1 MKQRLK
7 FFLYYSVFFMLYF
20 ATARLIFIVYN
31 FEFANNADFS
41 ELLLSFLHGS
51 RQDASITGYFLA
63 IPSLLIVFTT
73 YFNSRFLK
81 KFMKFYTFLLL
92 FITTIIIVSDAEL
105 YRNWGFRTD
114 ATPLLYLATPK
125 YAAASLNISTYI
137 KLFLISLIYFS
148 ASIFIYIK
156 YINVLLKKIK
166 KTDYKTSLL
175 FLIITASLILPIRG
189 SVGIAPMNN
198 GIVYFSEKN
207 VFVNH
212 AAINVIWNVGFSI
225 SELDKFQ
232 GINFFDDKK
241 ADKYFNSLYPDN
253 KNETDKVSVLKNQRP
268 NIVIIILESFTANIT
283 GAFGGK
289 YDVTPNLNKIAKE
302 SIMFRNFYAS
312 GDRTVKGIVAVLSGY
327 PSLPKSAIMNY
338 SDKIEKLPTLTDKL
352 KNINYNT
359 EWICGFNINFAN
371 INSYLLHNKFDKI
384 ITIDNFPNAERNS
397 KWGVHDHIVFNKLF
411 EECKNDKKP
420 YFKVFMTLS
429 SHEPFEV
436 PMKTVIKGTDEAHR
450 FLNSV
455 FYTDKA
461 IGEFIN
467 KMKTLES
474 WNNTLIIF
482 VADHGVRLPDNI
494 PAYHPD
500 RYHIPMIWTGGVIKK
515 DTVITGYGSQTDIP
529 TSILSQLNLKT
540 DEYKFGKDL
549 FNKQSESFVFYDF
562 NNGFGFLTDTTIQVF
577 DNNQKKN
584 IIEKNMTS
592 EKYFGKA
599 YMQHL
604 MNDFISK

>member
-1 MKQRLK
+1 
-7 FFLYYSVFFMLYF
+7 
-20 ATARLIFIVYN
+20 
-31 FEFANNADFS
+31 
-41 ELLLSFLHGS
+41 
-51 RQDASITGYFLA
+51 
-63 IPSLLIVFTT
+63 
-73 YFNSRFLK
+73 
-81 KFMKFYTFLLL
+81 
-92 FITTIIIVSDAEL
+92 
-105 YRNWGFRTD
+105 
-114 ATPLLYLATPK
+114 
-125 YAAASLNISTYI
+125 
-137 KLFLISLIYFS
+137 
-148 ASIFIYIK
+148 
-156 YINVLLKKIK
+156 
-166 KTDYKTSLL
+166 
-175 FLIITASLILPIRG
+175 
-189 SVGIAPMNN
+189 MNN

-562 NNGFGFLTDTTIQVF
+562 KNGFGFLTDTTIQVF
-577 DNNQKKN
+577 ANNQKKN
-584 IIEKNMTS
+584 IIEENMTS

>member
-81 KFMKFYTFLLL
+81 NFMKFYTFLLL

-584 IIEKNMTS
+584 IIEENMTS

>member
-1 MKQRLK
+1 
-7 FFLYYSVFFMLYF
+7 
-20 ATARLIFIVYN
+20 
-31 FEFANNADFS
+31 
-41 ELLLSFLHGS
+41 
-51 RQDASITGYFLA
+51 
-63 IPSLLIVFTT
+63 
-73 YFNSRFLK
+73 
-81 KFMKFYTFLLL
+81 
-92 FITTIIIVSDAEL
+92 
-105 YRNWGFRTD
+105 
-114 ATPLLYLATPK
+114 
-125 YAAASLNISTYI
+125 
-137 KLFLISLIYFS
+137 
-148 ASIFIYIK
+148 
-156 YINVLLKKIK
+156 
-166 KTDYKTSLL
+166 
-175 FLIITASLILPIRG
+175 
-189 SVGIAPMNN
+189 
-198 GIVYFSEKN
+198 
-207 VFVNH
+207 
-212 AAINVIWNVGFSI
+212 
-225 SELDKFQ
+225 
-232 GINFFDDKK
+232 
-241 ADKYFNSLYPDN
+241 
-253 KNETDKVSVLKNQRP
+253 
-268 NIVIIILESFTANIT
+268 
-283 GAFGGK
+283 
-289 YDVTPNLNKIAKE
+289 
-302 SIMFRNFYAS
+302 
-312 GDRTVKGIVAVLSGY
+312 
-327 PSLPKSAIMNY
+327 
-338 SDKIEKLPTLTDKL
+338 
-352 KNINYNT
+352 
-359 EWICGFNINFAN
+359 
-371 INSYLLHNKFDKI
+371 
-384 ITIDNFPNAERNS
+384 
-397 KWGVHDHIVFNKLF
+397 VHDHIVFNKLF

-467 KMKTLES
+467 KMKTLKS

-584 IIEKNMTS
+584 IIEENMTS